1 MDMSSKDDI
10 LDGLKDA
17 VVEGDEEKCVPFAN
31 KALDSGVDPYEA
43 IMQGCG
49 AGMAVCSDLYDKGE
63 VFVPEILLSA
73 EAMYAA
79 MDVLKPH
86 LKEKAA
92 GMAEVKGG
100 VVIGVVEGDMHDIGK
115 NLVKIMLD
123 AAGFTIYDLGRDV
136 QLESFV
142 NTVKEHNAEVLCL
155 STLMTTTMVGMQEVI
170 ALLKEQGLRDNVKV
184 LIGGAPI
191 TPDFT
196 TRIGADAY
204 GEDASKAV
212 RIAERLV
219 KELRGSA

>member
-1 MDMSSKDDI
+1 
-10 LDGLKDA
+10 
-17 VVEGDEEKCVPFAN
+17 
-31 KALDSGVDPYEA
+31 
-43 IMQGCG
+43 
-49 AGMAVCSDLYDKGE
+49 
-63 VFVPEILLSA
+63 
-73 EAMYAA
+73 
-79 MDVLKPH
+79 
-86 LKEKAA
+86 
-92 GMAEVKGG
+92 MAEVKGG